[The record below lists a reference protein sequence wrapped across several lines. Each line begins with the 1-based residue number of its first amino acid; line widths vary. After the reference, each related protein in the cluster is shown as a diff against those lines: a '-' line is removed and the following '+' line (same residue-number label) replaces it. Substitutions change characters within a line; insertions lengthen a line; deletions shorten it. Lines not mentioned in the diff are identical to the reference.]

1 MPRSRTRRAR
11 TKAAQPSSPPAAP
24 ATPGPVAPA
33 AAWRVV
39 HPFPSLLVTA
49 LTLAIV
55 PLADRDA
62 SLALYLQLGLG
73 MLCFQF
79 AIGVANDVADAELDA
94 VTKPWK
100 PIAAG
105 RISLQ
110 TAKLLTVLF
119 AGAGLAAT
127 IGLDAAA
134 WFIGLAGLLC
144 GLAYDLALKRTVLS
158 FVPWL
163 VAFPLIPAWVFT
175 AANAWDAIL
184 WWAFPLGAL
193 FALAIQF
200 ANQSPGAA
208 EDRAQ
213 GVAGV
218 PQRLGARASALAAL
232 ACFGAAASLAAGIL
246 LFADT
251 GRAMLVAAVA
261 ALALFL
267 VPRATRFFGR
277 DGLFGLLAASSA
289 AIAIV
294 FLSVV

>member
-11 TKAAQPSSPPAAP
+11 TKAPRPGAPLPASPSRPGARAP
-24 ATPGPVAPA
+24 
-33 AAWRVV
+33 AWRVV

-49 LTLAIV
+49 LTIAIV

-62 SLALYLQLGLG
+62 PAALYLQLGLG

-79 AIGVANDVADAELDA
+79 AIGTANDAADAALDA

-105 RISLQ
+105 RLSLR
-110 TAKLLTVLF
+110 TAKLLAVLF
-119 AGAGLAAT
+119 AGGGLTVTLDLNAG
-127 IGLDAAA
+127 A

-144 GLAYDLALKRTVLS
+144 GLAYDLALKRTALS

-163 VAFPLIPAWVFT
+163 IAFPLIPAWVFV
-175 AANAWDAIL
+175 AASAWDAIL
-184 WWAFPLGAL
+184 WWIFPLGAL
-193 FALAIQF
+193 FALAIQS

-208 EDRAQ
+208 VERAQ

-232 ACFGAAASLAAGIL
+232 ACFGAAASLTAGVL
-246 LFADT
+246 LFVDA
-251 GRAMLVAAVA
+251 GRAMLVAAIA

-289 AIAIV
+289 AVALV